1 MRIIVNNQYTYE
13 TDYPCNIGDTVI
25 CPGGRNPNA
34 KWEGTVTAL
43 ESTYTGPCKKILG
56 LIQEQE
62 EPEPL
67 AEPVDFEPAIDPE
80 DQTPA

>member
-13 TDYPCNIGDTVI
+13 TDYPCNVGDTVI

-56 LIQEQE
+56 VIQEQE
-62 EPEPL
+62 EPEPIED
-67 AEPVDFEPAIDPE
+67 ADRVPEGACDNDQMPV
-80 DQTPA
+80 